1 MRHITPPPTPI
12 LCALILMAFIAASGC
27 TRRDRTPPEP
37 TAAVTTHTHERAVIV
52 RNSNQGSQRYYRDEN
67 GKLYYVDQG
76 GAIHEVERSARV
88 ERGTAGLYYIID
100 DDNVTY
106 KTDESGRLYYRD
118 TSSGRAI
125 YVEDSGAGKVIDPL
139 PILRGGSYPRIEH
152 VRSLDYC
159 NDAWRRC
166 TSECDNSPGLNN
178 KRNCFDNCD
187 YQREQCLKPY

>member
-1 MRHITPPPTPI
+1 MRHSPNTSTP
-12 LCALILMAFIAASGC
+12 LICFVVLVAFIVASGC
-27 TRRDRTPPEP
+27 TRRDRPQPEP
-37 TAAVTTHTHERAVIV
+37 TTAVNTYTQDRAVIV
-52 RNSNQGSQRYYRDEN
+52 RNSSQGSQRYYRDEN

-106 KTDESGRLYYRD
+106 KTDENGRLYYRD
-118 TSSGRAI
+118 TSSGRAV
-125 YVEDSGAGKVIDPL
+125 YVEESGAGKVIDPL
-139 PILRGGSYPRIEH
+139 PILRGESYPRIEH

-159 NDAWRRC
+159 NEAWRKC
-166 TSECDNSPGLNN
+166 TSGCDTSPGLNN
-178 KRNCFDNCD
+178 KRNCLDNCD